1 MPQQITQRVVN
12 NFIKGLV
19 TEAGEL
25 NFPENAS
32 VDESNCDLRRDGSRR
47 RRFGAAI
54 EANNSDTSWTIS
66 DTERVVT
73 GSWENVG
80 GQSGLKY
87 MVVQKGSTLY
97 FFNKATAPYSQ
108 QEVTTNTVDLTT
120 YEKDV
125 SADASAA
132 DCQFASI
139 KGALVVASPEIDTIY
154 IERDN
159 DAGTISVSTIDFR
172 VRDFEW
178 QGDRTTYSEGVA
190 TGSAS
195 TGRKYDTANA
205 GWDGTKGGAALTT
218 YTGSESEYPPLT
230 LPWYSGKDASN
241 NFSVSEW
248 QKIFSGTSL
257 TGNGHF
263 ILDFFAKDRETV
275 SGVSGIG
282 TDPES
287 TRFSVVESFG
297 DRVFYA
303 GLSSAD
309 NAGTILFTRIV
320 ESLNDLGECL
330 QQNDPTSEELS
341 DLLSTDGG
349 VIRITGCVGIRKLYN
364 IGDSVYVF
372 ADNGVWVIKGVDGV
386 FKATEYSIQKL
397 TSVGI
402 QSASSFVA
410 AAGLP
415 FWWSQSGI
423 HTLEFDKVTGQGTEQ
438 NISLPTIQTFWDN
451 ISTTSKDNVR
461 AIYDEI
467 NKRIYWA
474 WPEDGETVEAKLNEF
489 LILDLPLRA
498 FFPWTVADQTS
509 STDAIVG
516 LAFYSGYGADD
527 VTLNVLDAAL
537 DTVIDASADTV
548 VVTQQ
553 SDFATGDP
561 AIVLLVR
568 NGSDN
573 TMTIGGF
580 TDDTFYDWGD
590 ANYTSYAETGY
601 DFSGEVIL
609 KKTLPY
615 VVTYMRQTETGWD
628 GTESGG
634 YNPVY
639 DSSCKMSA
647 YWDFKTTPSSTAQEI
662 YRLKYNTTVS
672 DTSSF
677 DYPHTVITSRIKLR
691 GRGRSLRL
699 RFESTAGKAFE
710 LLGFGMIWGRNAR
723 F

>member
-12 NFIKGLV
+12 NFIKGLI

-47 RRFGAAI
+47 RRLGAVA
-54 EANNSDTSWTIS
+54 EDNHTDTSWTIS

-73 GSWENVG
+73 GEWENVG

-97 FFNKATAPYSQ
+97 FFNKASAPYSQ
-108 QEVTTNTVDLTT
+108 QEVANTVDLTT

-132 DCQFASI
+132 DCQFASV

-159 DAGTISVSTIDFR
+159 GAGTISVTQIDFR
-172 VRDFEW
+172 IRDFEW
-178 QGDRTTYSEGVA
+178 QGDRTTYSEEVA

-195 TGRKYDTANA
+195 VGRKYDTANT
-205 GWDGTKGGAALTT
+205 GWTGTKGGAALTT
-218 YTGSESEYPPLT
+218 YTTAQTAYPPLT

-287 TRFSVVESFG
+287 TRFSAVTSFG

-303 GLSSAD
+303 GLSSAG
-309 NAGTILFTRIV
+309 NAGTILFTRII
-320 ESLNDLGECL
+320 EELSDIGECL

-349 VIRITGCVGIRKLYN
+349 VIKITGCVGIHKLHN

-372 ADNGVWVIKGVDGV
+372 AENGVWVIKGVDGV

-402 QSASSFVA
+402 QTSNSFVS
-410 AAGLP
+410 AAGAP

-423 HTLEFDKVTGQGTEQ
+423 HTLEFDKVTGQGSEI
-438 NISLPTIQTFWDN
+438 NISLPTIQTFWDE
-451 ISTTSKDNVR
+451 IGTTAKDDVR
-461 AIYDEI
+461 AVYDAI

-474 WPEDGETVEAKLNEF
+474 WPDSDETVTAKLNNF
-489 LILDLPLRA
+489 LILDIPLQA
-498 FFPWTVADQTS
+498 FIPWTVSDQTS
-509 STDAIVG
+509 NTDAIVG
-516 LAFYSGYGADD
+516 LAFYSGYGSEFSDL
-527 VTLNVLDAAL
+527 TVLDAAL
-537 DTVIDASADTV
+537 DTVVNAGSDTV
-548 VVTQQ
+548 IITQP
-553 SDFATGDP
+553 DNFATGDP
-561 AIVLLVR
+561 AIVLLIR

-573 TMTIGGF
+573 KMTLGGF
-580 TDDTFYDWGD
+580 TSDTYYDWGD
-590 ANYTSYAETGY
+590 ANYTSFAETGY
-601 DFSGEVIL
+601 DFSGDVVL
-609 KKTLPY
+609 KKSLPY
-615 VVTYMRQTETGWD
+615 VVTYLRQTATGWT
-628 GTESGG
+628 GSPTGG
-634 YNPVY
+634 YTPVN
-639 DSSCKMSA
+639 DSSCNLSA
-647 YWDFKTTPSSTAQEI
+647 FWDFKTTASSTAQEV
-662 YRLKYNTTVS
+662 YRLKYNAVVS
-672 DTSSF
+672 DVNSF
-677 DYPHTVITSRIKLR
+677 DYPHTVITSRMKLR

-699 RFESTAGKAFE
+699 RFESTTGKAFE
-710 LLGFGMIWGRNAR
+710 ILGFGMIWGRNGR

>member
-12 NFIKGLV
+12 NFVKGLI

-47 RRFGAAI
+47 RRLGAAI
-54 EANNSDTSWTIS
+54 ETNNSDTSWTIS
-66 DTERVVT
+66 DTDRVVT
-73 GSWENVG
+73 GEWENVG

-87 MVVQKGSTLY
+87 LVVQKGSMLY
-97 FFNKATAPYSQ
+97 FFNKASAPYSQ
-108 QEVTTNTVDLTT
+108 QEVANTVDLTT

-125 SADASAA
+125 SAAAENA

-159 DAGTISVSTIDFR
+159 GAGTISVSTIEFR

-178 QGDRTTYSEGVA
+178 QGDRTTYSDGVA
-190 TGSAS
+190 TGSVS
-195 TGRKYDTANA
+195 TGRKYDTANT
-205 GWDGTKGGAALTT
+205 GWNGDKGGAALTT

-248 QKIFSGTSL
+248 QKIFAGTSL

-275 SGVSGIG
+275 SGVTGIG

-287 TRFSVVESFG
+287 TRFSAVESFG

-320 ESLNDLGECL
+320 EELSDIGECL

-349 VIRITGCVGIRKLYN
+349 VIKITGCVGIKRLFN
-364 IGDSVYVF
+364 IGDSIYVF
-372 ADNGVWVIKGVDGV
+372 ADNGVWVVKGVDGV

-397 TSVGI
+397 SSVGI
-402 QSASSFVA
+402 QAASSFVSA
-410 AAGLP
+410 SGIP
-415 FWWSQSGI
+415 MWWSQTGI
-423 HTLEFDKVTGQGTEQ
+423 HTLQFDKVTGQATEENLSIQ
-438 NISLPTIQTFWDN
+438 TIQTFWDG
-451 ISTTSKDNVR
+451 ISNTSKDSVR
-461 AIYDEI
+461 AVYDAI
-467 NKRIYWA
+467 NKRVYWA
-474 WPEDGETVEAKLNEF
+474 WPDADETVDAKLNNF
-489 LILDLPLRA
+489 LLLDFTLQA
-498 FFPWTVADQTS
+498 FFPWTVSDQVS
-509 STDAIVG
+509 NTDAIVG
-516 LAFYSGYGADD
+516 LAYYSGYGSEFSDLTVID
-527 VTLNVLDAAL
+527 SSL
-537 DTVIDASADTV
+537 DTVINSGSDTV
-548 VVTQQ
+548 IITQPD
-553 SDFATGDP
+553 DFATGDP

-573 TMTIGGF
+573 TMTLGGF
-580 TDDTFYDWGD
+580 TSDTYYDWGD
-590 ANYTSYAETGY
+590 TDYTSFAETGY
-601 DFSGEVIL
+601 DFSGEVVL
-609 KKTLPY
+609 KKSLPY
-615 VVTYMRQTETGWD
+615 IVTYLRQTATGWD
-628 GTESGG
+628 GTEAGG
-634 YNPVY
+634 YDPVN
-639 DSSCKMSA
+639 DSSCKLSA
-647 YWDFKTTPSSTAQEI
+647 FWDFKTTSSSTAQEV
-662 YRLKYNTTVS
+662 YRLKYNAVVS
-672 DTSSF
+672 DVNSF

-699 RFESTAGKAFE
+699 RFESSEGKAFE
-710 LLGFGMIWGRNAR
+710 ILGFGMIWGRNGR
-723 F
+723 Y

>member
-12 NFIKGLV
+12 NFVKGLI

-47 RRFGAAI
+47 RRLGAEI
-54 EANNSDTSWTIS
+54 ETNSADTTWTIS
-66 DTERVVT
+66 DTERVVV
-73 GSWENVG
+73 GEWENVG

-87 MVVQKGSTLY
+87 MVVQKGSMLY
-97 FFNKATAPYSQ
+97 FFNKASAPYAQ
-108 QEVTTNTVDLTT
+108 QEVANTVDLTT

-125 SADASAA
+125 SAAAENA

-159 DAGTISVSTIDFR
+159 VAETISVTTIEFR

-178 QGDRTTYSEGVA
+178 QGDRTTYSDEVS
-190 TGSAS
+190 TGSVS
-195 TGRKYDTANA
+195 TGRKYDTANT

-218 YTGSESEYPPLT
+218 YTSAQTAYPPLT

-275 SGVSGIG
+275 SGITGIG

-287 TRFSVVESFG
+287 TRFSAVTSFG

-303 GLSSAD
+303 GLASAE
-309 NAGTILFTRIV
+309 NAGTILFTRIIEELSDV
-320 ESLNDLGECL
+320 GECL

-349 VIRITGCVGIRKLYN
+349 VIKITGCVGIRKLHN

-372 ADNGVWVIKGVDGV
+372 AENGVWVIKGVDGV

-402 QSASSFVA
+402 QTSNSFISANGA
-410 AAGLP
+410 P
-415 FWWSQSGI
+415 FWWSQTGI
-423 HTLEFDKVTGQGTEQ
+423 HTLQFDKVTGQASEE
-438 NISLPTIQTFWDN
+438 NISLPTIQTFWDA
-451 ISTTSKDNVR
+451 IGTTAKDEVR
-461 AIYDEI
+461 AVYDAI

-474 WPEDGETVEAKLNEF
+474 WPDSDETVTAKLNNF
-489 LILDLPLRA
+489 LILDLQLQA
-498 FFPWTVADQTS
+498 FFPWTVSDQTTN
-509 STDAIVG
+509 TDSIVG
-516 LAFYSGYGADD
+516 LAFYSGYGSEFSDLTVVD
-527 VTLNVLDAAL
+527 SSL
-537 DTVIDASADTV
+537 DTVIDAGGDTV
-548 VVTQQ
+548 VVTQP

-561 AIVLLVR
+561 AIVLLIR

-580 TDDTFYDWGD
+580 TSEDYYDWGD

-601 DFSGEVIL
+601 DFSGDVVL
-609 KKTLPY
+609 KKSLPY
-615 VVTYMRQTETGWD
+615 VVTYLRQTATGWT
-628 GTESGG
+628 GTEVGG
-634 YNPVY
+634 YTPIN
-639 DSSCKMSA
+639 DSSCYMSA
-647 YWDFKTTPSSTAQEI
+647 YWDFKTTPSSSAQEV

-672 DTSSF
+672 DVSSF
-677 DYPHTVITSRIKLR
+677 DYPHTVVTSRIKLR

-699 RFESTAGKAFE
+699 RFESTEGKAFE
-710 LLGFGMIWGRNAR
+710 ILGFGMIWGRNGR

>member
-1 MPQQITQRVVN
+1 MAQQITQRVVN

-32 VDESNCDLRRDGSRR
+32 VDELNCDLRRDGSRR
-47 RRFGAAI
+47 RRLGAAI
-54 EANNSDTSWTIS
+54 ESTNSDTSWTIS
-66 DTERVVT
+66 DTDRVVT
-73 GSWENVG
+73 GDWTNVG
-80 GQSGLKY
+80 GQAGLKY

-97 FFNKATAPYSQ
+97 FYNKAQAPYSQ
-108 QEVTTNTVDLTT
+108 QEVANTVDLTT
-120 YEKDV
+120 YEHG
-125 SADASAA
+125 ASNGAETA

-159 DAGTISVSTIDFR
+159 GAGTISVSTIEFR
-172 VRDFEW
+172 TRDFEW
-178 QGDRTTYSEGVA
+178 QGDRTTYNEGVA

-195 TGRKYDTANA
+195 TGRKYDTGNA
-205 GWDGTKGGAALTT
+205 GWDGDKGGSALTT
-218 YTGSESEYPPLT
+218 YTTSESEYPPLT
-230 LPWYSGKDASN
+230 LPWYSGKDSN
-241 NFSVSEW
+241 NDFSVSEW

-263 ILDFFAKDRETV
+263 ILDFFAKDRETI
-275 SGVSGIG
+275 SGISGIG

-287 TRFSVVESFG
+287 TRFAVIESFG

-309 NAGTILFTRIV
+309 NAGTILFSRIV
-320 ESLNDLGECL
+320 EDLTDIGECL

-349 VIRITGCVGIRKLYN
+349 VIKINGCVGIRKLHN

-372 ADNGVWVIKGVDGV
+372 ADNGVWVVKGVDGV
-386 FKATEYSIQKL
+386 FKATEYSVQKL

-402 QSASSFVA
+402 QSSNSFVS
-410 AAGLP
+410 AAGAP
-415 FWWSQSGI
+415 FWWSQAGI
-423 HTLEFDKVTGQGTEQ
+423 HTLDFDKVTGQASEQ
-438 NISLPTIQTFWDN
+438 NISLPTVQTFWDG
-451 ISTTSKDNVR
+451 ISTSSKDDVR
-461 AIYDEI
+461 AVYDEI

-474 WPEDGETVEAKLNEF
+474 WPEDGETVEAKLNRF

-498 FFPWTVADQTS
+498 FFPWTVEDQS
-509 STDAIVG
+509 SNTDAIVG

-527 VTLNVLDAAL
+527 ITLNVLDSAL
-537 DTVIDASADTV
+537 DTVIDSGSDTV
-548 VVTQQ
+548 VTTQQ
-553 SDFATGDP
+553 SNFATGDP

-573 TMTIGGF
+573 TMTLGGF
-580 TDDTFYDWGD
+580 TASTYYDWAD
-590 ANYTSYAETGY
+590 TSYSSYAETGY

-609 KKTLPY
+609 KKSLPY
-615 VVTYMRQTETGWD
+615 VVTYLRQTETGWD

-634 YNPVY
+634 YDPLNG
-639 DSSCKMSA
+639 SSCKMSA
-647 YWDFKTTPSSTAQEI
+647 FWDFKTTASSAAQEV

-691 GRGRSLRL
+691 GRGRSMRL
-699 RFESTAGKAFE
+699 RFESTEGKAFE
-710 LLGFGMIWGRNAR
+710 ILGFGMIWGRNAR